1 MWVATQ
7 DLPRGA
13 AHPFYTRLNQILDQH
28 EFDGFVE
35 GLCERFYADEGRPGL
50 PPGRYFRLLLIGYFE
65 GLDAERAI
73 AWRAA
78 DSFALRQFLGLVLPE
93 APPDHSTISRTRR
106 LIDVETHEAVFTWM
120 LERLAEGG
128 LVKGK
133 TVGIDAT
140 TLEANAALRSIV
152 RRDTGESYQDFL
164 TKLAQASGI
173 DTPTRADL
181 ARIDRKRKKKG
192 SNDDWT
198 HPHDP
203 DAKITKMKDGR
214 THLAH
219 KAEHAVDLET
229 GAIVG
234 VTVQD
239 ADDGDTTTCVE
250 TLIEAAEQVE
260 TVRPEGNGIEEI
272 VGDKG
277 YHSNQ
282 SLVDFEAV
290 GVRSYIS
297 EPDRGRR
304 NWTKNPQARAAVYR
318 NRRRI
323 RGPRGL
329 RLLRLRGER
338 LERPF
343 AHLYETGGLRRVYL
357 RGHTNIRKRLLI
369 HAGGFNL
376 GLLMRQLIGVGT
388 PRGLQG
394 RLAAV
399 LVALLTLI
407 RTLSDAITAHRSPVR
422 LFSRLEHIA
431 IAGNPVARRS
441 ARENWLSPRAASPGG
456 FAPPDPPA
464 RSLARAPAPLRS
476 RGSLGAARSQASP
489 STVGSFL
496 RVNDAPA
503 MRPRRARR

>member
-1 MWVATQ
+1 MAMGKRRRRHKQASMWVATQ
-7 DLPRGA
+7 DLPRSP
-13 AHPFYTRLNQILDQH
+13 AHPFYTRLNQTLDQH
-28 EFDGFVE
+28 DFDGYVE
-35 GLCERFYADEGRPGL
+35 ALCQRFYADDGRPGL
-50 PPGRYFRLLLIGYFE
+50 APGRYFRLLLIGYFE

-78 DSFALRQFLGLVLPE
+78 DSFALREFLGLVLPE
-93 APPDHSTISRTRR
+93 AAPDHSTISRTRR

-120 LERLAEGG
+120 LQRLADAG
-128 LVKGK
+128 LVKGN

-152 RRDTGESYQDFL
+152 RRDTGESYHDFL

-173 DTPTRADL
+173 ETPTRADL

-214 THLAH
+214 THLAY
-219 KAEHAVDLET
+219 KAEHAVDLKT

-239 ADDGDTTTCVE
+239 ADDGDTTTSIE

-260 TVRPEGNGIEEI
+260 AVRPDGEGIEE
-272 VGDKG
+272 VVADKG
-277 YHSNQ
+277 YHSNEA
-282 SLVDFEAV
+282 LVDLEAV

-304 NWTKNPQARAAVYR
+304 NWKKNLAARDAVNR

-323 RGPRGL
+323 RGARGQ
-329 RLLRLRGER
+329 RLLRLRCER

-343 AHLYETGGLRRVYL
+343 AHLYETGGMRRVHL
-357 RGHTNIRKRLLI
+357 RGHTNILKRLLI
-369 HAGGFNL
+369 HTAGFNL

-388 PRGLQG
+388 PRSLQG
-394 RLAAV
+394 RLVAALGV
-399 LVALLTLI
+399 LFALI
-407 RTLSDAITAHRSPVR
+407 RALWQWIPRHWPSRRLTSVRETVLIVQYDLTHNGARKMAFTTMAARIYRSLRRTSVMYRSLRRTSVMYRSLRRTSVMHRS
-422 LFSRLEHIA
+422 
-431 IAGNPVARRS
+431 
-441 ARENWLSPRAASPGG
+441 
-456 FAPPDPPA
+456 
-464 RSLARAPAPLRS
+464 
-476 RGSLGAARSQASP
+476 
-489 STVGSFL
+489 
-496 RVNDAPA
+496 
-503 MRPRRARR
+503 